1 MLNFVQK
8 GRKNNLD
15 RYIKIPTLGAGIVN
29 ANIIY
34 AFIFISRHGEGRP
47 EVSQAATMM
56 DIGTREIFSSEH
68 DMFRQNVRRFFQEEV
83 VPPHSK

>member
-1 MLNFVQK
+1 MLILFMH
-8 GRKNNLD
+8 L
-15 RYIKIPTLGAGIVN
+15 
-29 ANIIY
+29 
-34 AFIFISRHGEGRP
+34 FFISRHGGGRP